1 MNLKILRVMAKLT
14 QAEAAEKVG
23 VNQATISD
31 WERGNYKPSA
41 ASISKL
47 AVAYNVDAFDVLKAV
62 EDTNAAR
69 GGESDDR

>member
-1 MNLKILRVMAKLT
+1 MNLKILRVMARLT

-31 WERGNYKPSA
+31 WERGNYKPGA

-47 AVAYNVDAFDVLKAV
+47 AFAYNVDISDVLKAV
-62 EDTNAAR
+62 EATSAEREAAD
-69 GGESDDR
+69 GTD